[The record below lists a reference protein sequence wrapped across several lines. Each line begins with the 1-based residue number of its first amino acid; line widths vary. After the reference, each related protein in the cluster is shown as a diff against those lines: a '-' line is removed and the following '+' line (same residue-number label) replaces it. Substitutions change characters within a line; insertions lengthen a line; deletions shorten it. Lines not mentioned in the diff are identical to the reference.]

1 MNPLHIWTEALS
13 SWIDD
18 VLGTLLWNLSTAG
31 SNKKLGGK
39 FVIASC
45 CPHIFL
51 VRKLIPLW
59 FSKSG
64 GASRP
69 AFAKPRPPSLSWR
82 KAQLFPSLHQPWV
95 WKVHILA
102 AHLVSFSRCSPGDE
116 IFNLCYEMNKVRY
129 KPGRLK
135 YAAGKKMLFTK
146 QYNHQKIIQRLKL
159 LLITADGVIN
169 NIPQSNRIWSPQAIC
184 TRQVSTPHFR
194 STIRIHVQKVTVA
207 SFAQTFINIM
217 RLKHWF
223 LLCSSHSIKT

>member
-1 MNPLHIWTEALS
+1 MNPLHIWIEALS

-129 KPGRLK
+129 KPGRFK
-135 YAAGKKMLFTK
+135 YATEKKTICCSPSNTIIKRLFNGWNS
-146 QYNHQKIIQRLKL
+146 YLLQRTGLLITYLRAIKSGVPKPSAPRRYRPPILEAPSEFMCRRLLLPALLKL
-159 LLITADGVIN
+159 LSTLWG
-169 NIPQSNRIWSPQAIC
+169 WSIGFFSA
-184 TRQVSTPHFR
+184 VVTP
-194 STIRIHVQKVTVA
+194 
-207 SFAQTFINIM
+207 
-217 RLKHWF
+217 
-223 LLCSSHSIKT
+223 